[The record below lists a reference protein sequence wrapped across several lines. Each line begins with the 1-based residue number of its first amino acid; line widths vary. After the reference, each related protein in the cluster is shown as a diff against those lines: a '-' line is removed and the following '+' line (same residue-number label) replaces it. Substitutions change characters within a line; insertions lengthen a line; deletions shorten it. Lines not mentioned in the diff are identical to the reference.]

1 MNTRNRRALALLA
14 LLASRSLLSAQVPEQ
29 APEIPAADVSESVA
43 VDVPPAETVS
53 DPAPD
58 QTDASMLPAPVNESP
73 VEQMAD
79 PSSAGAEVPATE
91 PVVTESEAPLPVVVS
106 TASASETSILNDDGK
121 AKDTLSVDFPDED
134 IRNILRNVADLFEL
148 NIVIPDT
155 LQGRTSIK
163 LRDVTWR
170 QIFKVI
176 LTPVGYTFVEDDNII
191 KIVSIE
197 SLAQEP
203 VTTEVFLINY
213 AKAEDILKSLA
224 PLIDAAAGGKSVVD
238 ARNNALVITERP
250 SQLSKMRPII
260 EKLDRVTAQV
270 MIESKFIEVSNRDLK
285 NIGVNWASLQG
296 YGVGVGEMER
306 SYEDEDTKESEN
318 TSNNERTDTTSS
330 NLTNTTS
337 IVNGVPTV
345 SSVNTNQTGSTSSL
359 EQLMNLTSGSNLTK
373 TTTAVFSADDF
384 RVVLSALQTMNDT
397 KLVSN
402 PTVVT
407 LNNTEAEIL
416 VGDKYPIATP
426 EFNPESG
433 QITYDVTPQ
442 DIGVILKVTP
452 QVNAQGFIKLQVQ
465 PEVSSLNGTVTIPG
479 GAEYPIVATRTA
491 KTQVSLRDGYT
502 MGIGG
507 LMEQSITKGESKVP
521 VLGDIPLLGRL
532 FRSNTKG
539 DNARNML
546 IFITARS
553 ISPDGAPLE
562 EVFDSRVIRKMKLE
576 RSELPGQRDG
586 SSPFVEPELSESA
599 KEGVSSR

>member
-43 VDVPPAETVS
+43 VDVPPSETVS